1 MKRKQPKKYT
11 GKMLMREVRKNNV
24 TGVSR
29 ALRNGAPANYVD
41 EQGTSVFAA
50 ACKTFDIKPRIIN
63 LLIEN
68 GALIEASYTDIQRN
82 MEIAVEYDNI
92 AAYEPLIKLGAR
104 VSRHILINTPA
115 FKGWKREKLLI
126 DLGEKYSRFEDL
138 AFVGKDPAMPEFISF
153 DKKEALSIML
163 ARACE
168 RGDVVLAKNLIKE
181 GADVNY
187 NGDTYYS
194 PILCCFRSDLNDRI
208 VRILIKNG
216 VDVNCLDDFGKT
228 PLDYAITRRAIYTV
242 AALFEAGALTSA
254 ELKRKIELDSYK
266 PKEAEPEKKT
276 KKEKPK
282 WRQGG
287 YYTIEEV
294 CELYNVSREEA
305 GERLGPTWITE
316 IDGKNMIQGDDV
328 YRAFEMNK
336 GNNID
341 NEE

>member
-29 ALRNGAPANYVD
+29 ALRKGAPANYID
-41 EQGTSVFAA
+41 EQGISVFAA
-50 ACKTFDIKPRIIN
+50 ACKTFDIKPRILN

-68 GALIEASYTDIQRN
+68 GALIEASYADLQSN
-82 MEIAVEYDNI
+82 LEVAVEYDNV

-104 VSRHILINTPA
+104 VSRDILIHSPV

-153 DKKEALSIML
+153 DKKEALSLML

-168 RGDVVLAKNLIKE
+168 RGDVVLARNLIKE
-181 GADVNY
+181 GADINY
-187 NGDTYYS
+187 NGDTCYS
-194 PILCCFRSDLNDRI
+194 PILCCFRSDLNDSL
-208 VRILIKNG
+208 VRLLIKNG

-228 PLDYAITRRAIYTV
+228 PLDYAITRRSIGTV

-254 ELKRKIELDSYK
+254 ELKNQIELDSYK
-266 PKEAEPEKKT
+266 PKEAKPEKKA

-287 YYTIEEV
+287 YYTIEEI